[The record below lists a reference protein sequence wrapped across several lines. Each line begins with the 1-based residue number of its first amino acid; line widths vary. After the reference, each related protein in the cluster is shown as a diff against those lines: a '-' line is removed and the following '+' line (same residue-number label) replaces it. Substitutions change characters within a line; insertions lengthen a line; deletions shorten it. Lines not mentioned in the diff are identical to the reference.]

1 MCANECGRQEAYLAE
16 PNIHSIFVYIHFP
29 CVLMLSSLVVIFDS
43 VKWPGSSNE
52 INIFFI
58 LCESNNFH
66 IQNQKAIFT
75 MKVFKFSF
83 FLYLFVCICEEF
95 FISLKCALYTRATA
109 ADNHLTVCTARS
121 YIESMLLIEPLSV
134 LHSRQATCTPRAAFI
149 YGVAT
154 HTHVTRYSLVCFS
167 AITIT

>member
-1 MCANECGRQEAYLAE
+1 MCVDVEYACCYLRFCQMAWQQQR
-16 PNIHSIFVYIHFP
+16 NHF
-29 CVLMLSSLVVIFDS
+29 L
-43 VKWPGSSNE
+43 
-52 INIFFI
+52 FI

-75 MKVFKFSF
+75 MKVFIFSF

-154 HTHVTRYSLVCFS
+154 HTHTLLARLLFGYYHYIDTHIAACR
-167 AITIT
+167 